1 MIAYYGSKLSPHMTE
16 TPEGFL
22 ICHDVK
28 IARTGTQNYLAR
40 EIGLDGMPERV
51 LQVTR
56 SAEDVFDPAAIAS
69 FEGKDVTN
77 THPSEMIVQEN
88 QAAYSK
94 GHAEN
99 VRRVGDYLV
108 ADLYLKDPTLISEVK
123 NGAMRDV
130 SCGYYCQYEADGAGY
145 RQTHIRGNHIAIVP
159 RGRAGRDVA
168 IKDSAA
174 ELPAEKGKVKHMS
187 KSKSLLSLF
196 GLAAKNAAPEELD
209 SMVET
214 AAAALDAAHAAAALD
229 AAHAAAALDAAPAVP
244 AQDAAPAVPAQ
255 DAGPA
260 KDKDPTDIQN
270 TAVLDALNNLSGK
283 LDQLIA
289 ANTKKAEDKEPEDL
303 DKVIAEMSGEKPG
316 KKEEDEDE
324 SGSTTV
330 PSEDECAKPA
340 ANDSG
345 LALLKAMRPIINGIQ
360 DKATRDALSKTLIE
374 QVKGTSSVDAIAKAA
389 QDSAAAA
396 ASASGKSQYEQVC
409 QASQLAYNERNP
421 HMKKEG

>member
-214 AAAALDAAHAAAALD
+214 AAAALDAA
-229 AAHAAAALDAAPAVP
+229 
-244 AQDAAPAVPAQ
+244 PAVPAQ

-260 KDKDPTDIQN
+260 KDTDPTDTQN

-303 DKVIAEMSGEKPG
+303 DKVIAEMSGEKSD
-316 KKEEDEDE
+316 KKEDAEDE

-330 PSEDECAKPA
+330 SAAEDECAKPA

-396 ASASGKSQYEQVC
+396 ASASGKNRYEQLC
-409 QASQLAYNERNP
+409 QASQSAYNDRNP

>member
-56 SAEDVFDPAAIAS
+56 SAEDVFDPAAMAS

-214 AAAALDAAHAAAALD
+214 AAAALDAAPAVP
-229 AAHAAAALDAAPAVP
+229 ALDAAPAVP
-244 AQDAAPAVPAQ
+244 AQDADPAEKTAPA
-255 DAGPA
+255 D
-260 KDKDPTDIQN
+260 TQN

-289 ANTKKAEDKEPEDL
+289 ANAKKAEDKEPEDL
-303 DKVIAEMSGEKPG
+303 DKVIAEMSGEKSD
-316 KKEEDEDE
+316 KKEKDEDE

-330 PSEDECAKPA
+330 SAAEDECAKPA

-345 LALLKAMRPIINGIQ
+345 LALLKAMRPIINSIQ

-396 ASASGKSQYEQVC
+396 ASASGKNRYEQAC
-409 QASQLAYNERNP
+409 QDSQSAYNDRNP

>member
-40 EIGLDGMPERV
+40 EIGLDGMSERV

-214 AAAALDAAHAAAALD
+214 AAAALDAA
-229 AAHAAAALDAAPAVP
+229 PAVP
-244 AQDAAPAVPAQ
+244 AQDAVPAGDAVPA
-255 DAGPA
+255 D
-260 KDKDPTDIQN
+260 TQN

-303 DKVIAEMSGEKPG
+303 DKVIAEMSGEKSD
-316 KKEEDEDE
+316 KKEKDEDESGSTTVPSEDE

-345 LALLKAMRPIINGIQ
+345 LALLKAMRPIINSVQ

-389 QDSAAAA
+389 QDSAAAS
-396 ASASGKSQYEQVC
+396 ASASGKSRYEQLC
-409 QASQLAYNERNP
+409 QASQTAYNDRNP

>member
-214 AAAALDAAHAAAALD
+214 AAAALDAAPAVPAQ
-229 AAHAAAALDAAPAVP
+229 DAAPAVP

-260 KDKDPTDIQN
+260 ENAAPADTQN
-270 TAVLDALNNLSGK
+270 TAVLDALTNLSGK

-289 ANTKKAEDKEPEDL
+289 ANTKKAEDKEPENL
-303 DKVIAEMSGEKPG
+303 DKVIAEMSGEKSD
-316 KKEEDEDE
+316 KKEEGEDE

-345 LALLKAMRPIINGIQ
+345 LALLKAMRPIINSVQ

-396 ASASGKSQYEQVC
+396 ASVSGKSQYEQVC